1 MLIKEGSV
9 IKLLD
14 YSDLNRPVY
23 KQITAQEDINFK
35 SQGYTFLLA
44 HRGGTF
50 NAIFESEEVEQ
61 INESEFVVKGYFKD
75 AVLILTDREESS
87 MYESYMN
94 FD

>member
-1 MLIKEGSV
+1 MLIKEGST

-14 YSDLNRPVY
+14 YSDLDRPVY
-23 KQITAQEDINFK
+23 EQITAQEDINFN

-44 HRGGTF
+44 HRGGTL

-61 INESEFVVKGYFKD
+61 INESEFVIKGYFKD
-75 AVLILTDREESS
+75 AILILTDREESS
-87 MYESYMN
+87 MYESCMN